1 MLSVTVAIEGASDE
15 GVARSLLRE
24 AGVGH
29 HIFTGRSGKSAL
41 LKRLKSYNA
50 AAQHMPW
57 LVLVD
62 LDGDFPCAPAAVEAW
77 LNGEELGA
85 HMCLRVA
92 VTEMEAWL
100 LADAEAISRF
110 LGVSR
115 SLIPLDPDNLQ
126 DPKGSLIGLAR
137 RSTKRAVREGLVP
150 RDGSGASVG
159 PTYVS
164 DINVFATE
172 LWRPQV
178 ARAASPSLDRA
189 LKALDRLVS
198 S

>member
-24 AGVGH
+24 VGVGH
-29 HIFTGRSGKSAL
+29 HIFTGRSGKSSL
-41 LKRLKSYNA
+41 LKKLKSYNA

-62 LDGDFPCAPAAVEAW
+62 LDDDFPCAPAAVEAW
-77 LNGEELGA
+77 LNGDGLGA
-85 HMCLRVA
+85 QMCLRVA

-100 LADAEAISRF
+100 LADADAIASF
-110 LGVSR
+110 LGVNR
-115 SLIPLDPDNLQ
+115 SLIPLDPDGLP
-126 DPKGSLIGLAR
+126 DPKGTIINLAR
-137 RSTKRAVREGLVP
+137 RSTRRAVREGLVP

-164 DINVFATE
+164 DINGFAE
-172 LWRPQV
+172 GRWRPQV

-189 LKALDRLVS
+189 LRALDRLVS